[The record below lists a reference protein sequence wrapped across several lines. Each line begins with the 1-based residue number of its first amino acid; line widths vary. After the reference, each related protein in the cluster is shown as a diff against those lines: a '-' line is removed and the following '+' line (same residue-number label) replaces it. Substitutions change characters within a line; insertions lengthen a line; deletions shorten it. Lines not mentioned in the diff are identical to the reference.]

1 MQLHKSY
8 IYKLD
13 IAQILSRFAGDE
25 GARVTRI
32 ILNKAVF
39 NHFKHRMTF
48 NSRQIAKIEHM
59 TYKDREIKLANKK
72 INELR

>member
-1 MQLHKSY
+1 M
-8 IYKLD
+8 
-13 IAQILSRFAGDE
+13 
-25 GARVTRI
+25 TRI
-32 ILNKAVF
+32 ILNKAVV

-72 INELR
+72 INERR